1 MKRIVLILI
10 SVAALSLGVFQVAFA
25 HAKIDH
31 CTPAVDSTVAQA
43 PAQVVCVMSEEIDTQ
58 LSTMS
63 VWDAAGVQV
72 DKRDAHVDLND
83 PDHKTL
89 LVSLDTSSITNGVLT
104 VKYHTVTP
112 DDNGITDGTFQ
123 FVVGSAATT
132 PVPDVTATPAMP
144 ESGEATPTPA
154 AMATPTESAAAM
166 ATPTESATATPL
178 ATPAALP
185 STGES
190 QSNAVWVI
198 GLLGVILAG
207 GGLVVRRLT
216 R

>member
-72 DKRDAHVDLND
+72 DKKDAHVDLND

-123 FVVGSAATT
+123 FVVGSAAAT
-132 PVPDVTATPAMP
+132 PAPVATATPAMP
-144 ESGEATPTPA
+144 ESSQATPTPA
-154 AMATPTESAAAM
+154 ATATPV
-166 ATPTESATATPL
+166 ESATATPV

-190 QSNAVWVI
+190 RANTGWII
-198 GLLGVILAG
+198 GLLGVALAG
-207 GGLVVRRLT
+207 GGLAVRRLA

>member
-1 MKRIVLILI
+1 MKRIMLIFIL
-10 SVAALSLGVFQVAFA
+10 VAALSLGIFQVAFA

-31 CTPAVDSTVAQA
+31 CTPAVDATVAQV
-43 PAQVVCVMSEEIDTQ
+43 PDQVVCVMSEEIDTK

-63 VWDAAGVQV
+63 VWDATGVQV
-72 DKRDAHVDLND
+72 DKQDAHVDLND

-144 ESGEATPTPA
+144 ESGEATPIPA
-154 AMATPTESAAAM
+154 
-166 ATPTESATATPL
+166 ATATPAESAA

-185 STGES
+185 NTGES
-190 QSNAVWVI
+190 QASAGWMI
-198 GLLGVILAG
+198 GLLGVALVG
-207 GGLVVRRLT
+207 GGLAVRRLT